1 MSKKLDVSTFKKLYY
16 IEKKSLR
23 EIGDKFSIS
32 QTTVRNKMKEWGLK
46 AISFDQKNKD
56 IYDKVTYLNS
66 VGMSD
71 SEISKEINLDIKYIN
86 SIRIRLNLPKIIN
99 GKESLIHLLTPE
111 ELIKRINNLKSQK
124 EIAKEYN
131 TSDVTISKY
140 MAKWGISPLS
150 NTEKRDLSNP
160 NFLKIK
166 LNPQEYKEEIF
177 SLTREKFCKKY
188 NITISQYNNL
198 KKILNIPKNRAGFSK
213 WRNTKFKKL
222 SENQIDL
229 IIASMLGDGS
239 FRKLKYGVVYK
250 EFHSFKQMGYLY
262 HKADILSPFIDK
274 IYPED
279 NGFVLQTV
287 PLKELEYL
295 FDLFYP
301 EGSGWKQVPDK
312 IIENFKLDWLGYW
325 YLDDGNL
332 SDSTPRI
339 SNHFLSQKNL
349 EILSKKLLK
358 HDIDISISPNF
369 KYFSIKK
376 ISSKKFFDMVGKF
389 ATADM
394 QYKIPS
400 KYQIKSSKLD
410 LVDNFKKQWEI
421 LYNMGFPYPTLTKQN
436 WLKRFKAL
444 LSSDRDYEEY
454 KKKENTSLMC
464 NIFYPQMYNHLLKVF
479 QNKEKVIDNRL
490 AYADRVTSASMLT
503 GLKLMSKET
512 RTNFSP
518 LMAKMIIDRFSDNSP
533 KNILD
538 YSMGFGGRLLG
549 TMSAKM
555 PHRYFGIEPWKENIL
570 SAEKMLDYIE
580 EVIPDSKKRFH
591 TYNQG
596 SEIFIPSLENK
607 IDIAFSSPPYFN
619 YEKYVDEDTQCY
631 NKYPN
636 YSDWL
641 NKYWDETVKNIKKY
655 LKKDGLLIL
664 NIKNVKKYNL
674 QKDMVEIIEK
684 NGFLLQET
692 LGYSLSGRYGDFKK
706 EKTEPIYV
714 FKKL

>member
-1 MSKKLDVSTFKKLYY
+1 
-16 IEKKSLR
+16 
-23 EIGDKFSIS
+23 
-32 QTTVRNKMKEWGLK
+32 
-46 AISFDQKNKD
+46 
-56 IYDKVTYLNS
+56 
-66 VGMSD
+66 
-71 SEISKEINLDIKYIN
+71 
-86 SIRIRLNLPKIIN
+86 
-99 GKESLIHLLTPE
+99 
-111 ELIKRINNLKSQK
+111 
-124 EIAKEYN
+124 
-131 TSDVTISKY
+131 

-166 LNPQEYKEEIF
+166 LNPQEYKEEVF

-198 KKILNIPKNRAGFSK
+198 KKILNIPKNRSGFSK

-239 FRKLKYGVVYK
+239 FRKLKHGVIYK
-250 EFHSFKQMGYLY
+250 EFHSFKQLSYLY
-262 HKADILSPFIDK
+262 RKSDVLSPFIDK
-274 IYPED
+274 IYPEG
-279 NGFVLQTV
+279 NGFILQTV
-287 PLKELEYL
+287 PLKELDYL

-301 EGSGWKQVPDK
+301 DGSGWKQVPDK
-312 IIENFKLDWLGYW
+312 IIENFKLEWLGYW
-325 YLDDGNL
+325 YLDDGTLADN
-332 SDSTPRI
+332 TPRI

-349 EILSKKLLK
+349 EVLSKKLLK
-358 HDIDISISPNF
+358 NEIEISISPSFN
-369 KYFSIKK
+369 YFSIKK
-376 ISSKKFFDMVGKF
+376 VSSKKFFDMVSKF
-389 ATADM
+389 ATSDM
-394 QYKIPS
+394 QYKIPNR
-400 KYQIKSSKLD
+400 YQVKSNKI
-410 LVDNFKKQWEI
+410 DNEDTLKKQWEI
-421 LYNMGFPYPTLTKQN
+421 LYNMGFPYPSLTKQN
-436 WLKRFKAL
+436 WLKRFKSL
-444 LSSDRDYEEY
+444 LSNGKVYEEY

-479 QNKEKVIDNRL
+479 QNKEKVINNRV
-490 AYADRVTSASMLT
+490 AYADRVTPASMLT

-518 LMAKMIIDRFSDNSP
+518 LMAKMIIDKFSDNRP

-555 PHRYFGIEPWKENIL
+555 PHQYFGIEPWKENIL
-570 SAEKMLDYIE
+570 SAEKMLDFIE
-580 EVIPDSKKRFH
+580 EVIPDSKKRFK

-596 SEIFIPSLENK
+596 SEILIPSLEDK

-636 YSDWL
+636 YADWL
-641 NKYWDETVKNIKKY
+641 EKYWDETVKNIQKY

-674 QKDMVEIIEK
+674 QKDMVDIIEK
-684 NGFLLQET
+684 NGLVLQET
-692 LGYSLSGRYGDFKK
+692 LDYSLSGRYGNFKK
-706 EKTEPIYV
+706 DKTEPIYV
-714 FKKL
+714 FKKP